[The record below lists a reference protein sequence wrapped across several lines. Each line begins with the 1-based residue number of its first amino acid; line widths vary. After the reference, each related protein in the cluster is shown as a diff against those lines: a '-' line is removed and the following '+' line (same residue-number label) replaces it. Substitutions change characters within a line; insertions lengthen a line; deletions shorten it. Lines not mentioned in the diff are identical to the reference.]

1 MPGLPNKTWVIRLI
15 IRRYRNSR
23 KQMNYRFLNLILGI
37 LVILPSILTAQMKFK
52 KHDIDVGNGGNVYD
66 LVLEDINA
74 DGKMDIVTGH
84 DQRVL
89 WFKNDG
95 AGNFTRYEV
104 TQSNDVSGTRKVF
117 AIDINGDNDIDIL
130 SASQSNDRIN
140 WYESSGGASPTWTT
154 HMISDSADY
163 AKSVHA
169 ADMDADGDIDVFSAS
184 TSDGKIAWYESSG
197 GASPT
202 WTEHQVV
209 LGSSADEAVFAA
221 KLTSD
226 NLVDIASGNG
236 DLIIFEKGVSGPTDF
251 STHVIQTG
259 TTWIQNMTGIDFDG
273 DSDIDIVSANNY
285 SQIYIWENQG
295 FPTNTVHQ
303 ISLTGGGWYVKAFHP
318 YDIDQ
323 QGGIDFIVGPQF
335 HGKKIA
341 ILLNKG
347 SYNFD
352 QITIWTSPKE
362 HPYINAV
369 KAANLDPDNG
379 GDTDIDIV
387 AGSQESTHRL
397 FWLEQQIDNT
407 TPTVKFI
414 SSEQLNG
421 TYGVGEIIPVEVHFS
436 RSPIDE
442 TGTPQLTLNV
452 GGAATKTI
460 NRTSIKDSIMTFHYT
475 VEAGH
480 NSPGLDIASTTALT
494 GTIKSF
500 GSEVDLTLP
509 APGHANSLAGKKA
522 LVIDTTVPAVTN
534 VSSTK
539 LDGTYGPGELIP
551 VTVEFDNN
559 VTVMGPLTLDA
570 NWTTNSGHVS
580 GTTHWQSFTA
590 ENSGKIRII
599 DLELQSPLGNNQAY
613 SRSATGTLKIYQGE
627 GNSGTELHSQ
637 PVTFLNKDNTW
648 KTYVLS
654 SPVTVTSGQ
663 QYTWE
668 VNTAESERSWVRY
681 FNSNAYAGGKSSN
694 SNDREFLFK
703 VYVEETAPDLKLTL
717 DTGTTPNAV
726 IDYASGTG
734 TNTLTFNY
742 TVAADHSSSD
752 LDYENSSSL
761 VLNSGTVKDA
771 GENDASFVLANP
783 GDPESLGANK
793 NINLDT
799 DPPTVTFDP
808 ANGVTGVD
816 LDKAVTITFSH
827 DVRKIDD
834 TPITN
839 VDVATMFEFK
849 QDDASGAP
857 AATGVN
863 ATWDGVNNRI
873 TINHDNF
880 PSIQVVYV
888 AIKANMVEDDY
899 NNPVAAENITFTVKD
914 AAAPTVTFNPGDLE
928 TGVSLA
934 SDITITF
941 NEAVRKTDDSAL
953 DDTNVDGHITLKED
967 DASGA
972 DIPFDATID
981 AATNVITVDPD
992 TDFEG
997 EKSIYA
1003 CIDDQ
1008 IEDFSDNAIPQT
1020 CVTFDTEDV
1029 SPPVV
1034 TLSPSNGEA
1043 DVPIAS
1049 GLIISLS
1056 EPVRKTDD
1064 SALDDTNVD
1073 ALITLKIDDINGASL
1088 PFDAEVKLSRKKITV
1103 APDNNFTSEQVIYYC
1118 IDPVEDESGN
1128 ATSQTCATF
1137 TAEDIAAPT
1146 ITIDPADLA
1155 IDVPV
1160 EKIIKL
1166 TSSEALRRVDDDP
1179 LDDTNI
1185 DNFIT
1190 LKENSSS
1197 GPNILFDATIHVNE
1211 DTIYVDPTNNLK
1223 SKSQVYVAI
1232 WAGVE
1237 DYDDNAI
1244 NPENSTFTTA
1254 DAESPTVTFDPADSV
1269 TDVVVSKTIKLTFS
1283 EAIRDTADTALTD
1296 TNVDGHITLK
1306 KNDASG
1312 NNISFD
1318 ATIDAAKKVI
1328 TVDPTNDFDSEQ
1340 KVYVAI
1346 NDKVVEDDADNAVD
1360 LASAIFTV
1368 EDILGPSVTF
1378 FPVDNAPNVPI
1389 NTVPT
1394 ITFSEPVLNTDA
1406 TDVTDA
1412 NVEALITFKEGT
1424 DATGADIAL
1433 GSVTINAAKTVIT
1446 LQPDAN
1452 FASEIDVFMCVD
1464 PVEDEHGNESIQQC
1478 ATFKTSDVIAPVVT
1492 WDPVN
1497 GSTDVAIAKTIS
1509 LAFDDPVRKADD
1521 DSELTNLN
1529 VGGLITLKLNDAN
1542 GVAVPFG
1549 ATVSATMDTI
1559 YVDPTALLGS
1569 KTTYYAA
1576 IGATVEDNK
1585 NNAILASSSTFI
1597 TVDSEA
1603 PAVAFSPIDG
1613 ATNITVDTTIV
1624 LTFSEPVRLVNDD
1637 AMTNANIE
1645 PLIALE
1651 KVLASGLEK
1660 VNIDA
1665 AVSTDNIKVTLTP
1678 QALLLSEQLYKISI
1692 GATVEDFSN
1701 NAIVA
1706 ASAQFTTE
1714 DAKPPTV
1721 TFNPADGDTGVSV
1734 TTDIKIIFN
1743 ESVRLLDN
1751 SDLTNDNVDTLIVFK
1766 DTDHNGAD
1774 IPFDA
1779 TVNTPKTEITVN
1791 PNSNFSTRQTVYV
1804 GIKAKVEDDVD
1815 NAINAASAIFSMEE
1829 TPEIIISQP
1838 SVSYTTEAGG
1848 KTTFTL
1854 TLGKE
1859 PTSNVIVDIKS
1870 KDESEG
1876 KASESTI
1883 TFSTTFWTEIEE
1895 VEIVGQNDDIDDG
1908 DVPYEIEISGV
1919 VSDDDRYNGIDPD
1932 DVQLVNKDDSD
1943 KAGFT
1948 LSPAGGLVT
1957 TEAGEKDSFSV
1968 KLNSEPI
1975 AKLTIPLEKS
1985 KEKEGSLSADSLV
1998 FTSANWGTFQKVM
2011 VTGLND
2017 SIIDGDR
2024 TYKILTRKPVSDDS
2038 LYASLDPDDIIVT
2051 NRAREPIMSVS
2062 VDSLDFG
2069 RVFRDSYSVKG
2080 FDVINSGTD
2089 TLRFFN
2095 AKVDTSAFNA
2105 GASEFK
2111 VAPRDTIRVGIQ
2123 FVPEEPFVYEG
2134 EYTAKHNDFS
2144 KGDLK
2149 IKLKGEALKPTI
2161 AIVDSIVDFGNVHV
2175 FFDELMKLRI
2185 YNKGNSD
2192 LRIDSLVVTGEQF
2205 STPLFESTYLKPA
2218 DTSKVIVRIS
2228 SPNTGKAIGNVRI
2241 FSSDQDNPRLDIPI
2255 QATILPP
2262 DTLGPSFDEIIMTPE
2277 KLRLREVVT
2286 IDATLGD
2293 ATRVDEVMF
2302 HILEG
2307 GKTNFK
2313 TYTMITE
2320 DEKNFEFVSQPGDV
2334 NLNGVAFFMSA
2345 TDIRGNVAIS
2355 DTLSPPVKFLG
2366 GSLQTTQPT
2375 SAYGDGLPKKKWR
2388 LISVPAKLEDPNV
2401 ENILS
2406 DDFGGHSKSNTWL
2419 IFEPNQGSGGSKW
2432 KKPKQFS
2439 SGKGYWLI
2447 QTVKKNAAFS
2457 TGSGETISL
2466 KGFNLTLDPG
2476 WNMISSPYAFPVT
2489 PNLDATDFYGPLT
2502 YGIENEGW
2510 SEEMTMLPFGG
2521 YLIYN
2526 RLNSAKTVRLE
2537 PLDFSPMT
2545 NTRTLARENSD
2556 GEWKLQ
2562 LNAEGENYSDIGNI
2576 IGRLSDA
2583 EEGIDHFDNPEP
2595 PYLDKYVS
2603 VTFEIDNP
2611 STRLHSMNSDI
2622 RSIFERDGVWNVTVQ
2637 AKGEKGPITLSYD
2650 LEGHFPGEDA
2660 MIMLDMSSREQYN
2673 LLDDQTIEITEYS
2686 ENFPYRFKIFAG
2698 SPEYVA
2704 SAMADALSLLP
2715 DEFTLRQN
2723 YPNPF
2728 NPSTTIEFT
2737 LPQPTEVSLI
2747 IYNLMGQEV
2756 RTLERG
2762 MMDTGHH
2769 SILWHGKDNR
2779 GQLVSSGVYFIR
2791 FYSPEFT
2798 ASHKMVLMK

>member
-1 MPGLPNKTWVIRLI
+1 
-15 IRRYRNSR
+15 
-23 KQMNYRFLNLILGI
+23 
-37 LVILPSILTAQMKFK
+37 MKFK

-184 TSDGKIAWYESSG
+184 TSDGKIAWYENAG
-197 GASPT
+197 GTSPT

-734 TNTLTFNY
+734 TNTLTYNY

-752 LDYENSSSL
+752 LDYDNSSSL

-1146 ITIDPADLA
+1146 ITIDPADA
-1155 IDVPV
+1155 TIDVPV
-1160 EKIIKL
+1160 DKIITF
-1166 TSSEALRRVDDDP
+1166 TSSEALKRVDGQALNDANVDD
-1179 LDDTNI
+1179 
-1185 DNFIT
+1185 FINLHET
-1190 LKENSSS
+1190 SSS
-1197 GPNILFDATIHVNE
+1197 GAAINFDATIEAGSSVSF
-1211 DTIYVDPTNNLK
+1211 DGDDDYVDINTLANDMAGQTDWAVSFWAKPTIASFPEGTADIFSVNCDNGSNNCNKISINIKRDNSAIQVFEDPGGTTIAGSAISDGDWNHVVYSRTGSTGTLYLNGTLQGTHTPAHAAFAASDK
-1223 SKSQVYVAI
+1223 WSLAHEFDGTTVTNEFFGLMDEVAFWNSDLAANEVIALYNSGISLDASTNSGDYTSSADIAGYWNMNEGTGTTLTDLSSNSNNGTINNATWEADSPSGNRIISVNPTDDLPSMQLVYVAI
-1232 WAGVE
+1232 WAGVT
-1237 DYDDNAI
+1237 DADG
-1244 NPENSTFTTA
+1244 NPITPANSTFTTA
-1254 DAESPTVTFDPADSV
+1254 DAEPPTVTFDPADGV
-1269 TDVVVSKTIKLTFS
+1269 TDVVVSKT
-1283 EAIRDTADTALTD
+1283 
-1296 TNVDGHITLK
+1296 
-1306 KNDASG
+1306 
-1312 NNISFD
+1312 
-1318 ATIDAAKKVI
+1318 
-1328 TVDPTNDFDSEQ
+1328 
-1340 KVYVAI
+1340 
-1346 NDKVVEDDADNAVD
+1346 
-1360 LASAIFTV
+1360 
-1368 EDILGPSVTF
+1368 
-1378 FPVDNAPNVPI
+1378 
-1389 NTVPT
+1389 
-1394 ITFSEPVLNTDA
+1394 
-1406 TDVTDA
+1406 
-1412 NVEALITFKEGT
+1412 
-1424 DATGADIAL
+1424 
-1433 GSVTINAAKTVIT
+1433 
-1446 LQPDAN
+1446 
-1452 FASEIDVFMCVD
+1452 
-1464 PVEDEHGNESIQQC
+1464 
-1478 ATFKTSDVIAPVVT
+1478 
-1492 WDPVN
+1492 
-1497 GSTDVAIAKTIS
+1497 
-1509 LAFDDPVRKADD
+1509 
-1521 DSELTNLN
+1521 
-1529 VGGLITLKLNDAN
+1529 
-1542 GVAVPFG
+1542 
-1549 ATVSATMDTI
+1549 
-1559 YVDPTALLGS
+1559 
-1569 KTTYYAA
+1569 
-1576 IGATVEDNK
+1576 
-1585 NNAILASSSTFI
+1585 
-1597 TVDSEA
+1597 
-1603 PAVAFSPIDG
+1603 
-1613 ATNITVDTTIV
+1613 
-1624 LTFSEPVRLVNDD
+1624 
-1637 AMTNANIE
+1637 
-1645 PLIALE
+1645 
-1651 KVLASGLEK
+1651 
-1660 VNIDA
+1660 
-1665 AVSTDNIKVTLTP
+1665 
-1678 QALLLSEQLYKISI
+1678 
-1692 GATVEDFSN
+1692 
-1701 NAIVA
+1701 
-1706 ASAQFTTE
+1706 
-1714 DAKPPTV
+1714 
-1721 TFNPADGDTGVSV
+1721 
-1734 TTDIKIIFN
+1734 
-1743 ESVRLLDN
+1743 
-1751 SDLTNDNVDTLIVFK
+1751 
-1766 DTDHNGAD
+1766 
-1774 IPFDA
+1774 
-1779 TVNTPKTEITVN
+1779 
-1791 PNSNFSTRQTVYV
+1791 
-1804 GIKAKVEDDVD
+1804 
-1815 NAINAASAIFSMEE
+1815 
-1829 TPEIIISQP
+1829 
-1838 SVSYTTEAGG
+1838 
-1848 KTTFTL
+1848 
-1854 TLGKE
+1854 
-1859 PTSNVIVDIKS
+1859 
-1870 KDESEG
+1870 
-1876 KASESTI
+1876 
-1883 TFSTTFWTEIEE
+1883 
-1895 VEIVGQNDDIDDG
+1895 
-1908 DVPYEIEISGV
+1908 
-1919 VSDDDRYNGIDPD
+1919 
-1932 DVQLVNKDDSD
+1932 
-1943 KAGFT
+1943 
-1948 LSPAGGLVT
+1948 
-1957 TEAGEKDSFSV
+1957 
-1968 KLNSEPI
+1968 
-1975 AKLTIPLEKS
+1975 
-1985 KEKEGSLSADSLV
+1985 
-1998 FTSANWGTFQKVM
+1998 
-2011 VTGLND
+2011 
-2017 SIIDGDR
+2017 
-2024 TYKILTRKPVSDDS
+2024 
-2038 LYASLDPDDIIVT
+2038 
-2051 NRAREPIMSVS
+2051 
-2062 VDSLDFG
+2062 
-2069 RVFRDSYSVKG
+2069 
-2080 FDVINSGTD
+2080 
-2089 TLRFFN
+2089 
-2095 AKVDTSAFNA
+2095 
-2105 GASEFK
+2105 
-2111 VAPRDTIRVGIQ
+2111 
-2123 FVPEEPFVYEG
+2123 
-2134 EYTAKHNDFS
+2134 
-2144 KGDLK
+2144 
-2149 IKLKGEALKPTI
+2149 
-2161 AIVDSIVDFGNVHV
+2161 
-2175 FFDELMKLRI
+2175 
-2185 YNKGNSD
+2185 
-2192 LRIDSLVVTGEQF
+2192 
-2205 STPLFESTYLKPA
+2205 
-2218 DTSKVIVRIS
+2218 
-2228 SPNTGKAIGNVRI
+2228 
-2241 FSSDQDNPRLDIPI
+2241 
-2255 QATILPP
+2255 
-2262 DTLGPSFDEIIMTPE
+2262 
-2277 KLRLREVVT
+2277 
-2286 IDATLGD
+2286 
-2293 ATRVDEVMF
+2293 
-2302 HILEG
+2302 
-2307 GKTNFK
+2307 
-2313 TYTMITE
+2313 
-2320 DEKNFEFVSQPGDV
+2320 
-2334 NLNGVAFFMSA
+2334 
-2345 TDIRGNVAIS
+2345 
-2355 DTLSPPVKFLG
+2355 
-2366 GSLQTTQPT
+2366 
-2375 SAYGDGLPKKKWR
+2375 
-2388 LISVPAKLEDPNV
+2388 
-2401 ENILS
+2401 
-2406 DDFGGHSKSNTWL
+2406 
-2419 IFEPNQGSGGSKW
+2419 
-2432 KKPKQFS
+2432 
-2439 SGKGYWLI
+2439 
-2447 QTVKKNAAFS
+2447 
-2457 TGSGETISL
+2457 
-2466 KGFNLTLDPG
+2466 
-2476 WNMISSPYAFPVT
+2476 
-2489 PNLDATDFYGPLT
+2489 
-2502 YGIENEGW
+2502 
-2510 SEEMTMLPFGG
+2510 
-2521 YLIYN
+2521 
-2526 RLNSAKTVRLE
+2526 
-2537 PLDFSPMT
+2537 
-2545 NTRTLARENSD
+2545 
-2556 GEWKLQ
+2556 
-2562 LNAEGENYSDIGNI
+2562 
-2576 IGRLSDA
+2576 
-2583 EEGIDHFDNPEP
+2583 
-2595 PYLDKYVS
+2595 
-2603 VTFEIDNP
+2603 
-2611 STRLHSMNSDI
+2611 
-2622 RSIFERDGVWNVTVQ
+2622 
-2637 AKGEKGPITLSYD
+2637 
-2650 LEGHFPGEDA
+2650 
-2660 MIMLDMSSREQYN
+2660 
-2673 LLDDQTIEITEYS
+2673 
-2686 ENFPYRFKIFAG
+2686 
-2698 SPEYVA
+2698 
-2704 SAMADALSLLP
+2704 
-2715 DEFTLRQN
+2715 
-2723 YPNPF
+2723 
-2728 NPSTTIEFT
+2728 
-2737 LPQPTEVSLI
+2737 
-2747 IYNLMGQEV
+2747 
-2756 RTLERG
+2756 
-2762 MMDTGHH
+2762 
-2769 SILWHGKDNR
+2769 
-2779 GQLVSSGVYFIR
+2779 
-2791 FYSPEFT
+2791 
-2798 ASHKMVLMK
+2798 